1 MKGIKKDNGGKNQNM
16 KNVTDKKADK
26 LLDAVQA
33 SILKNI
39 YSFQL
44 KDRRVRVVFS
54 DNPDAPTMENAL
66 VKIAIRR
73 IS

>member
-1 MKGIKKDNGGKNQNM
+1 MKGIKRDNGGKNQNM
-16 KNVTDKKADK
+16 KNGTDKKADR
-26 LLDAVQA
+26 LLDAVQT
-33 SILKNI
+33 SILKNT

-44 KDRRVRVVFS
+44 KDRRVKAVFS
-54 DNPDAPTMENAL
+54 DNPDAPTIENAL

>member
-1 MKGIKKDNGGKNQNM
+1 M
-16 KNVTDKKADK
+16 KNGTDKKADK

-33 SILKNI
+33 NVLKNT

-54 DNPDAPTMENAL
+54 DNPDATTMENAL